1 MIDNFVM
8 VLRSLHLCVLAFATA
23 SCAAQSITLPAE
35 TPLAL
40 RIDETS
46 VEFCV

>member
-8 VLRSLHLCVLAFATA
+8 VLRSLRLRLLAFATA
-23 SCAAQSITLPAE
+23 SCAAQSITLPAG

-40 RIDETS
+40 CIDEPS
-46 VEFCV
+46 VGFCV